1 MNLNRTPIPVTEAV
15 ERVVERIKPLSVE
28 TVSHTESYGRI
39 LGEDLKATMDVPL
52 FDKSAMDGFAIRA
65 ADSSGASGENRVEF
79 EVVAEVP
86 AGSTSDYELKQN
98 EAFRIMT
105 GAPVPESAD
114 AIVMFEQTRQAGNT
128 FTVRKSFNAGENIAI
143 RGEEC
148 REGEKIVPEGT
159 FINPG
164 AVATLATFGYKH
176 VKVYRQPIVGIL
188 ATGSEL
194 VDIDAPLK
202 PGKIRNSNGPMIL
215 SQLKRMNIDGRM
227 YALEAD
233 DFDALLGRVREMLQ
247 EVDAIIT
254 TGGVS
259 VGDYDHLPK
268 LYEALGAVE
277 LFNKVGM
284 RPGSVTTVSMLDDT
298 PLFGLSGNPSACYTG
313 FELFARPA
321 LLKMM
326 GHDRIHAPILDA
338 VLDGDFKKANP
349 FTRFVRAEID
359 YRDGRVYARP
369 AGFNK
374 SNAVTS
380 IARSN
385 GIIVLPGGTRGYEKG
400 DGVKVMMTDMTTGTP
415 QFDL

>member
-1 MNLNRTPIPVTEAV
+1 MNLNRTPITVTEAI
-15 ERVVERIKPLSVE
+15 ERVVSHLTTLPVE
-28 TVSHTESYGRI
+28 TIPYTESYGRI
-39 LGEDLKATMDVPL
+39 LARDLEASMDVPR
-52 FDKSAMDGFAIRA
+52 FDKSAMDGFAIRSK
-65 ADSSGASGENRVEF
+65 DSKGASGEDRVTF

-86 AGSTSDYELKQN
+86 AGAVSDYELGEG

-114 AIVMFEQTRQAGNT
+114 AVVMFEQTKQDEHS
-128 FTVRKSFNAGENIAI
+128 FSIRKPFASGENIA
-143 RGEEC
+143 RQGEEC
-148 REGEKIVPEGT
+148 TVGDIIVPAGT
-159 FINPG
+159 CINPG
-164 AVATLATFGYKH
+164 TVAALATFGYKEVEVH
-176 VKVYRQPIVGIL
+176 RQPVVGIL

-194 VDIDAPLK
+194 VDIDAPLEL
-202 PGKIRNSNGPMIL
+202 GKIRNSNGPMVK
-215 SQLKRMNIDGRM
+215 SQLQRMNIEPRM

-233 DFDALLGRVREMLQ
+233 DFETLLLRVRQMLD
-247 EVDAIIT
+247 EVDAVIT

-268 LYEALGAVE
+268 LYEALGAKE

-284 RPGSVTTVSMLDDT
+284 RPGSVTTVSMLGSK

-321 LLKMM
+321 FLKMM
-326 GHDRIHAPILDA
+326 GHDRIFAPVLDA

-349 FTRFVRAEID
+349 FTRFIRAEID
-359 YRDGRVYARP
+359 YREGRIHARP

-380 IARSN
+380 IAKSN

-400 DGVKVMMTDMTTGTP
+400 DAVKVMMTDMTSGISH
-415 QFDL
+415 FDI

>member
-1 MNLNRTPIPVTEAV
+1 
-15 ERVVERIKPLSVE
+15 
-28 TVSHTESYGRI
+28 
-39 LGEDLKATMDVPL
+39 
-52 FDKSAMDGFAIRA
+52 
-65 ADSSGASGENRVEF
+65 
-79 EVVAEVP
+79 
-86 AGSTSDYELKQN
+86 
-98 EAFRIMT
+98 
-105 GAPVPESAD
+105 
-114 AIVMFEQTRQAGNT
+114 
-128 FTVRKSFNAGENIAI
+128 
-143 RGEEC
+143 
-148 REGEKIVPEGT
+148 
-159 FINPG
+159 
-164 AVATLATFGYKH
+164 
-176 VKVYRQPIVGIL
+176 
-188 ATGSEL
+188 
-194 VDIDAPLK
+194 
-202 PGKIRNSNGPMIL
+202 
-215 SQLKRMNIDGRM
+215 
-227 YALEAD
+227 
-233 DFDALLGRVREMLQ
+233 MLQ

-359 YRDGRVYARP
+359 YCDGRVYARP